1 MLSNRQPRRRRVER
15 AKEPGATIQ
24 IDRKLQSI
32 GETVLKSSNASAR
45 VDQLLNGLA
54 AVHLGIMIVG
64 GDGKVHVCNSRAVEL
79 LDLPKAA
86 CAGGFTLADI
96 SPALA
101 RLEITQRKDP
111 ASVVIPRPRDR
122 FIEVRARAMAQGS
135 AVIVIEDRSREYNL
149 ELALQQAE
157 AEHRSLF
164 DNSVYGIYR
173 DTLDGKPIRVNPAL
187 AALNGYGS
195 EAEHIE
201 AVKASPMEWYVAPG
215 RSSEFRRLLETEGR
229 VKDFVSEIYR
239 HRTRERIWITENA
252 WYVRDAAGNPLFI
265 EGTIQDA
272 TERIMAQSEIERLA
286 NIDTL
291 TGTSSRFRFFNRLR
305 SETQRAGASCTLF
318 CVDLDRFKEVNDML
332 GHAAGDAVLKC
343 IGQRLLAVAGSEEWV
358 VRLGGDE
365 FAVLMSGIQG
375 GANAEIVA
383 DRIVAALSEPILLD
397 GHKIVVGAS
406 VGVAMFPGHA
416 SDAESLL
423 HNADLALYQAK
434 STGRSGHR
442 IFDFPL
448 KESIQQRKD
457 IEQELKTALAE
468 GQFELHYQPIV
479 DARTGTTVSFECLVR
494 WHHPRRGFLP
504 PAKFLAVAEA
514 AGLMADLGGWA
525 IDQAC
530 GHAKAFPP
538 EIGVAVNVS
547 ASQFRSVNIFAQ
559 VRSALKT
566 SGIAPSRLE
575 LEVTESVI
583 LANAAVAQQV
593 LSELRGLGVRISLDD
608 FGTGYSSLSYLQRFA
623 FNKVKIDRSFVAGML
638 GKPANAAIIRAVL
651 LLGRDLAIDVVAE
664 GVETEVQR
672 AALLAE
678 GCTLMQGYLFGKPKP
693 FSDAMADLALARMRI
708 TAPPLIPD
716 EPACSQS
723 LVVAL

>member
-1 MLSNRQPRRRRVER
+1 
-15 AKEPGATIQ
+15 
-24 IDRKLQSI
+24 
-32 GETVLKSSNASAR
+32 
-45 VDQLLNGLA
+45 
-54 AVHLGIMIVG
+54 MIVG
-64 GDGKVHVCNSRAVEL
+64 GNGELRVCNSRAVEL
-79 LDLPKAA
+79 LDLPTAA
-86 CAGGFTLADI
+86 CAGRFTLADI

-101 RLEITQRKDP
+101 RLEITPGDDP
-111 ASVVIPRPRDR
+111 ATVVIPRPPNR
-122 FIEVRARAMAQGS
+122 FIEVRAHTMPRGGAI
-135 AVIVIEDRSREYNL
+135 IVIEDSSRECNL

-187 AALNGYGS
+187 AALNGYNS

-201 AVKASPMEWYVAPG
+201 AVKAAPMEWYVVPG
-215 RSSEFRRLLETEGR
+215 RSGEFRRLLETEGR
-229 VKDFVSEIYR
+229 VRDFVSEVYR

-252 WYVRDAAGNPLFI
+252 WHVRDAAGNPLFI

-272 TERIMAQSEIERLA
+272 TERIMALSDIERLA

-291 TGTSSRFRFFNRLR
+291 TGTSSRFRFLTRLH
-305 SETQRAGASCTLF
+305 SETQRADASCTLF
-318 CVDLDRFKEVNDML
+318 CVDLDRFKEVNDKL
-332 GHAAGDAVLKC
+332 GHAAGDTVLEC
-343 IGQRLLAVAGSEEWV
+343 VGQRLLAIAGSEESV

-365 FAVLMSGIQG
+365 FAVLMTGTQG
-375 GANAEIVA
+375 GANADIVA
-383 DRIVAALSEPILLD
+383 ARIVAALSEPISFD
-397 GHKIVVGAS
+397 NHKITIGAS

-416 SDAESLL
+416 RDAESLL
-423 HNADLALYQAK
+423 HNADLALYQVK

-457 IEQELKTALAE
+457 IEQELKNALAE
-468 GQFELHYQPIV
+468 GQFELHYQPVV
-479 DARTGTTVSFECLVR
+479 DARTGTTASFECLVR
-494 WHHPRRGFLP
+494 WHHPRRGFLR
-504 PAKFLAVAEA
+504 PAKFLPVAEE

-530 GHAKAFPP
+530 SHAKALPP

-547 ASQFRSVNIFAQ
+547 ASQFRSANIFAQ

-593 LSELRGLGVRISLDD
+593 LSGLRGLGVRISLDD

-638 GKPANAAIIRAVL
+638 DKPANAAIIRAVL

-664 GVETEVQR
+664 GVETEAQR

-693 FSDAMADLALARMRI
+693 FTDAVADLALARMRI
-708 TAPPLIPD
+708 PAYPLTLAEPD
-716 EPACSQS
+716 CSQN
-723 LVVAL
+723 LVVGLKA